1 MVLLDLA
8 LLRLLVLAALS
19 GSRIQICL
27 PLFPLFPR
35 AVELALIQMG
45 GVDAFPPEESVEDL
59 IKEAEDL
66 RKCAALVSSL
76 GQRVVRLSVPLPF
89 ECLP

>member
-59 IKEAEDL
+59 INLNLQGCVLHDD
-66 RKCAALVSSL
+66 RGS
-76 GQRVVRLSVPLPF
+76 
-89 ECLP
+89 